1 MNDTAAAWFVGILL
15 AAIAAVYT
23 AALVAFGVW
32 FVREWVREN
41 RRRRDWSVRLDSA
54 RTTLDAADAVLAV
67 VADWL
72 AAQPVG
78 TVGNSAAQRDHDVN
92 LLRGGSDV

>member
-15 AAIAAVYT
+15 VGILAVYT

-54 RTTLDAADAVLAV
+54 RTTTAASGFTSID
-67 VADWL
+67 
-72 AAQPVG
+72 G
-78 TVGNSAAQRDHDVN
+78 SGNVRVIK
-92 LLRGGSDV
+92 GE